1 MGSSGTVT
9 ISTVSEAYPG
19 TEVPLNII
27 VRNMTS
33 VSQLFYVQCWA
44 PTNQD
49 KDKWL
54 DTSVSL
60 EPYNEK
66 TFHEDFIM
74 PEIEAFIYA
83 RLEKS
88 SATGWQ
94 YEDSKYKTVA
104 VASEPPPPPPEEI
117 EIISVTLRVV

>member
-1 MGSSGTVT
+1 MGASGTVT

-27 VRNMTS
+27 VRNMTD
-33 VSQLFYVQCWA
+33 VSQLFKIECWA
-44 PTNQD
+44 PTLNSS
-49 KDKWL
+49 DKWL
-54 DTSVSL
+54 NTSVSL
-60 EPYNEK
+60 VPHEEK
-66 TFHEDFIM
+66 SYHLDFIM
-74 PEIEAFIYA
+74 PSVEAEIYA
-83 RLEKS
+83 YLEKS

-94 YEDSKYKTVA
+94 YEDSAYKTVA